1 MEEQLSRNSLGLW
14 KVACH
19 PYTRTV
25 QISHVPATA
34 RTFRAGWCKND
45 FSISL
50 LSFHRYRRA
59 GGDRPGLRRGS
70 IVAHPELAGPRRLPR
85 APLPAGMKES
95 PQRARSE
102 LPGPSQP
109 PQSHDGAQ
117 AGKARSSHSRTAL
130 AKPEPRAGSLT
141 EPRPHS
147 PHGSPLHVRHFKPC
161 PPARATS
168 DSLHHRFFFFSR
180 GEGLSPVSLPHT
192 NGSALI
198 SSFYCCC
205 YRLGVFLH
213 FSTHIV
219 QKFPR
224 LHRTLPGHTGDVLT
238 ATFQPQGELL
248 I

>member
-1 MEEQLSRNSLGLW
+1 M
-14 KVACH
+14 
-19 PYTRTV
+19 
-25 QISHVPATA
+25 QIFSHVPATA

-102 LPGPSQP
+102 LPGPSQAH
-109 PQSHDGAQ
+109 SRAR

-130 AKPEPRAGSLT
+130 AKPEPSAGSLT

-168 DSLHHRFFFFSR
+168 DSLHHRFFFFPAER
-180 GEGLSPVSLPHT
+180 VCRPSPSLT
-192 NGSALI
+192 QMALP
-198 SSFYCCC
+198 SF
-205 YRLGVFLH
+205 LLFIVAAIVWGFFLH

-224 LHRTLPGHTGDVLT
+224 LHRTLPGHTGD
-238 ATFQPQGELL
+238 